1 MRRTWIRR
9 GQGLDQCPRED
20 QEAYSLPLSR
30 NCLDRQVEAT
40 NTHKHAPHPV
50 DTHGTLIFSP
60 STPYCCCC
68 CCYCCCCC
76 CCYWLGLGDVDSRVP
91 SPNIMSAPGTPASLP
106 SLPHPYICT
115 PPPLSYLPMS
125 LPSLPHP
132 YICTPPPPFHISLS
146 RLISIYLSLFFR
158 YLVHASSGHR
168 HIRRQSARRTT
179 GTNGVQWDR
188 RRGDG
193 GKCISFYGWWEGRQ
207 SSRSVEFSGQSVAEQ
222 TYGGGPSKPGRPTY
236 TPILPFFRCIP
247 PYQHIPLAILTT
259 SPLIILSQAKL
270 HGGKH
275 IAGQKDRDIPIGMIS
290 PSARTHLPAPGY
302 GYTTGHGLIGA
313 NDRSVNGGGQLNSA
327 SFTSNSPI
335 PTTSSTSKISTGGGK
350 KSDSDGGVIIKE
362 RPDIARQILR

>member
-1 MRRTWIRR
+1 MWTHVFRVRTLCLLQVR
-9 GQGLDQCPRED
+9 PR
-20 QEAYSLPLSR
+20 LFHRSR
-30 NCLDRQVEAT
+30 IPIYV
-40 NTHKHAPHPV
+40 
-50 DTHGTLIFSP
+50 
-60 STPYCCCC
+60 
-68 CCYCCCCC
+68 
-76 CCYWLGLGDVDSRVP
+76 
-91 SPNIMSAPGTPASLP
+91 
-106 SLPHPYICT
+106 
-115 PPPLSYLPMS
+115 PPPPFRIS
-125 LPSLPHP
+125 LCLFHRSRIPIYVPPPPPFHISLCLFHRSRIPIYVP
-132 YICTPPPPFHISLS
+132 PPPPFHISLS